1 MVENCGLLLLVNYGL
16 TVVEL
21 YGLWFLVDMIVNHVD
36 SMFYIYIYLW
46 FMVDTTITILDAH
59 GCFHERSIGGT
70 GKPSV

>member
-36 SMFYIYIYLW
+36 SMFLVYRPFSCTPIG
-46 FMVDTTITILDAH
+46 V
-59 GCFHERSIGGT
+59 CFIINVLIVSSYAFRF
-70 GKPSV
+70 K